1 MMTNPFSEKVLATSP
16 PLHKAGGQSK
26 KNRPSDQVPFAE
38 TLTKEINGRSASSQ
52 HKASIE
58 RINKHAEDHQAS
70 SRTDVISSTEEEIK
84 IPNLERNGGNK
95 ELNNTNEVVALGISP
110 KQLSDEQQ
118 ETEKL
123 TAAIQEAASEQDA
136 SQSWKVLLS
145 VIGNSDGGKN
155 GTIAMEKS
163 LNVPFVGETIPIIQ
177 NQSAE
182 PDRLAEALINQQQ
195 IAESQRNLSASQ
207 GVVNEKELSGL
218 LAEAESQRILSASQG
233 VGNEKELNGLLAEAE
248 SQNVTAHGTKSSEQ
262 ALEDAKNSKG
272 TGNTLVSNLPS
283 SHPEA
288 ASSQNYS
295 RSLDSL
301 ANFFNQQG
309 SKTNAAHQTLIEGMK
324 ASGGQ
329 QRISIPQTEI
339 DEVKLNSLN
348 IVMSAADEQAIQAVL
363 NKGAEG
369 IQLTSTADNNSSLEQ
384 AGTSKK
390 ESGLV
395 LQKLS
400 DTGENDIVQ
409 HSIPQT
415 QLNQSLMVENK
426 SKAHE
431 AHTAASIF
439 QQTITNLETLLKG
452 DQKFLRIQL
461 YPENLGGLEIK
472 LSSQGGALQI
482 SILAD
487 NAIAQQALERH
498 AQELQQVL
506 QQSGVN
512 LTGLTINQRQAQQGT
527 EQQNAS
533 HRKQHSQARIQQ
545 SDDENIQEVV
555 SAYPTAY
562 NALGSTRVDF
572 LV

>member
-233 VGNEKELNGLLAEAE
+233 VGNEKELNGLLAEL
-248 SQNVTAHGTKSSEQ
+248 NP
-262 ALEDAKNSKG
+262 KG
-272 TGNTLVSNLPS
+272 
-283 SHPEA
+283 
-288 ASSQNYS
+288 
-295 RSLDSL
+295 
-301 ANFFNQQG
+301 
-309 SKTNAAHQTLIEGMK
+309 IC
-324 ASGGQ
+324 
-329 QRISIPQTEI
+329 
-339 DEVKLNSLN
+339 
-348 IVMSAADEQAIQAVL
+348 
-363 NKGAEG
+363 
-369 IQLTSTADNNSSLEQ
+369 QL
-384 AGTSKK
+384 
-390 ESGLV
+390 
-395 LQKLS
+395 
-400 DTGENDIVQ
+400 
-409 HSIPQT
+409 
-415 QLNQSLMVENK
+415 
-426 SKAHE
+426 
-431 AHTAASIF
+431 
-439 QQTITNLETLLKG
+439 
-452 DQKFLRIQL
+452 LR
-461 YPENLGGLEIK
+461 
-472 LSSQGGALQI
+472 
-482 SILAD
+482 
-487 NAIAQQALERH
+487 
-498 AQELQQVL
+498 V
-506 QQSGVN
+506 
-512 LTGLTINQRQAQQGT
+512 
-527 EQQNAS
+527 
-533 HRKQHSQARIQQ
+533 
-545 SDDENIQEVV
+545 
-555 SAYPTAY
+555 
-562 NALGSTRVDF
+562 
-572 LV
+572 